1 MKRVLEYPAFGGG
14 GRGRND
20 AGFAEWRNFVVS
32 GGTGRDKLVANR
44 MSEEW
49 EDSQWIARARE
60 GDAAAFSELVLRHQW
75 AVRAFLLARLSRKD
89 EAEDLAQE
97 TFVTAWRRLRDFDG
111 DRPFVPWLRGIAMN
125 LLRNHLR
132 KFKEAPIGGDEALQ
146 AMLDGAMERWEAAAD
161 EGPRA
166 VALADCLTGVDG
178 PARDLLNARYV
189 EGLSLEE
196 LCARTGRKQSALT
209 MKLHRLRQSLAECI
223 ERKMA
228 AAGEA

>member
-1 MKRVLEYPAFGGG
+1 MNEIGE
-14 GRGRND
+14 D
-20 AGFAEWRNFVVS
+20 AR
-32 GGTGRDKLVANR
+32 
-44 MSEEW
+44 
-49 EDSQWIARARE
+49 WIARARE

-97 TFVTAWRRLRDFDG
+97 TFVTAWRKLRDFDG
-111 DRPFVPWLRGIAMN
+111 ERPFVPWLRGIAMN

-146 AMLDGAMERWEAAAD
+146 AMLDGAMARWEEAD

-166 VALADCLTGVDG
+166 VALAECLGVVDG
-178 PARDLLNARYV
+178 PARELLNARYV

-209 MKLHRLRQSLAECI
+209 MKLHRLRQSLAACI

-228 AAGEA
+228 AAES

>member
-1 MKRVLEYPAFGGG
+1 MKEELE
-14 GRGRND
+14 D
-20 AGFAEWRNFVVS
+20 AH
-32 GGTGRDKLVANR
+32 
-44 MSEEW
+44 
-49 EDSQWIARARE
+49 WIARARE

-75 AVRAFLLARLSRKD
+75 AVRAFLLVRLSRKD

-111 DRPFVPWLRGIAMN
+111 GRPFVPWLRGIAMN

-146 AMLDGAMERWEAAAD
+146 AILDGAMERWEAAAD

-166 VALADCLTGVDG
+166 VALAECLTGVDG
-178 PARDLLNARYV
+178 PARDLLDARYV

-228 AAGEA
+228 AVAGEI